1 MFLVEL
7 IENLIR
13 GVLMD
18 YKKAKLANIIISI
31 FFALAMIISSY
42 FIADKEL
49 SKTVV
54 FMLIAVWLV
63 PFFYLKKQMKRK

>member
-1 MFLVEL
+1 
-7 IENLIR
+7 
-13 GVLMD
+13 MD
-18 YKKAKLANIIISI
+18 YKKAKLANTLISL

-42 FIADKEL
+42 LIADKEL

-54 FMLIAVWLV
+54 FMLIAAWFV

>member
-1 MFLVEL
+1 
-7 IENLIR
+7 
-13 GVLMD
+13 MD
-18 YKKAKLANIIISI
+18 YKKAKLANILISL

-54 FMLIAVWLV
+54 FMLIAAWLV